1 MNLLDY
7 RRLRR
12 TSMTEEQ
19 KQKIRQTHL
28 RLAHGDNWTEE
39 DQKNFERERNN
50 RICRNYRKNHKEE
63 FNGYQKTYQESFRKQ
78 NPYYYGWKQQNR
90 NNPENK
96 MTYEQYIAYRK
107 QKEAKKEKNK

>member
-28 RLAHGDNWTEE
+28 RLAHG
-39 DQKNFERERNN
+39 ERMDRRRPK
-50 RICRNYRKNHKEE
+50 RI
-63 FNGYQKTYQESFRKQ
+63 
-78 NPYYYGWKQQNR
+78 
-90 NNPENK
+90 
-96 MTYEQYIAYRK
+96 
-107 QKEAKKEKNK
+107 